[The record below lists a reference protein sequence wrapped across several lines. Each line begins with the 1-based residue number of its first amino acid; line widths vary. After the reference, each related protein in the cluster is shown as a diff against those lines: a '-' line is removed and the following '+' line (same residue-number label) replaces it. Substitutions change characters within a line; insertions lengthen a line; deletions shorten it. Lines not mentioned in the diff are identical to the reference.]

1 METLRM
7 ETWRHGDMETW
18 RHGDMETWRH
28 GDMKTWR
35 HENRSHGDMETWK
48 HGIETGTWRH
58 GISKRKGKRK
68 SRRFS
73 LSFIISTQCS
83 QKFVVCPFID
93 EETNGSYPFANGL
106 NRLYGLAHLC

>member
-1 METLRM
+1 METWRHGDMRIGVM

-18 RHGDMETWRH
+18 HGDRDMETQ
-28 GDMKTWR
+28 
-35 HENRSHGDMETWK
+35 N
-48 HGIETGTWRH
+48 
-58 GISKRKGKRK
+58 SKRKGKQK

-73 LSFIISTQCS
+73 LSFIVSSQCS

-106 NRLYGLAHLC
+106 NRPCGLAHLC